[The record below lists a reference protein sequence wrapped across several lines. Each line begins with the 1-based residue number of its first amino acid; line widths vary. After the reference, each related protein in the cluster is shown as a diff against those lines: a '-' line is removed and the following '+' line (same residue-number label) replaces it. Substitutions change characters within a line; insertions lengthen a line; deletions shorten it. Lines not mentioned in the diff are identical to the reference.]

1 MINSSQHQWL
11 HNLQRVGAKSL
22 PKFTRKKEGCRGGG
36 LASIPVLFGVDH
48 LREVSVLHSL
58 IPLTEKTLKLRGN
71 LAPLSEQKDKTCPL
85 TSVYMCMC
93 LAWNGMT

>member
-1 MINSSQHQWL
+1 M
-11 HNLQRVGAKSL
+11 
-22 PKFTRKKEGCRGGG
+22 
-36 LASIPVLFGVDH
+36 
-48 LREVSVLHSL
+48 REVSVLHSL